1 MLLYHPCVNQ
11 NDLEKLR
18 ALVKGCLFRHIIT
31 PYPNL
36 TKERP
41 LALLAWATSLEMNCF
56 EKEVALEFIKKYAK
70 TGPERVS
77 KQGQYNKMLK
87 NKAEI
92 VSDKD
97 DTEIC
102 PEKKEEVKMF
112 F

>member
-1 MLLYHPCVNQ
+1 VLLYHPCVNQ

-31 PYPNL
+31 PYTNL

-41 LALLAWATSLEMNCF
+41 FALLAWANSLEMNCF
-56 EKEVALEFIKKYAK
+56 EKEVALDFIKKYAK
-70 TGPERVS
+70 TGPEQVS
-77 KQGQYNKMLK
+77 KQGQYSKKLK

-92 VSDKD
+92 VTDQD
-97 DTEIC
+97 DSQVC
-102 PEKKEEVKMF
+102 PEKKEEMKMF